1 MGTHS
6 LIIMRVKNAE
16 NFTPIPICA
25 LYQQFDGGLEYVGK
39 ILLEF
44 LSKIT
49 VTNGIRMTFVGTKLV
64 TPPNTANGSGCLFAQ
79 IVKLFKKDVGG
90 AYLIN
95 PVTAE
100 SDPEEYT
107 YFIDVDEDL
116 MSINVRVLVHGGI
129 LYEGSPN
136 NAFSECM
143 KIIEERKQY
152 EMDSQP

>member
-16 NFTPIPICA
+16 NFTPICA

-49 VTNGIRMTFVGTKLV
+49 ITNGIRMTFVERKLV

-95 PVTAE
+95 PVIAE
-100 SDPEEYT
+100 NDPEEYT

-116 MSINVRVLVHGGI
+116 MSINVRILVHGDI
-129 LYEGSPN
+129 LYEGSPS

-143 KIIEERKQY
+143 KKIEGEEKQD